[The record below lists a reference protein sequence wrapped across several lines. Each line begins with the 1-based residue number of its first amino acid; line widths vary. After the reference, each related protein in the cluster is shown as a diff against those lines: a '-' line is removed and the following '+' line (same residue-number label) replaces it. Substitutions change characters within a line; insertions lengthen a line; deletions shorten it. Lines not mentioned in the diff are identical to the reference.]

1 MTNRDAANKLYLSP
15 HTVSTHLRHAFT
27 KLGINSRTELTRIAV
42 EQERGAVTDAQTQ
55 TNA

>member
-1 MTNRDAANKLYLSP
+1 MTNRDAAHKLYLSP

-42 EQERGAVTDAQTQ
+42 EQERVAVTDART
-55 TNA
+55 

>member
-42 EQERGAVTDAQTQ
+42 EQDRVPLTGAQT
-55 TNA
+55 

>member
-1 MTNRDAANKLYLSP
+1 MTNRDAATKLYLSP

-42 EQERGAVTDAQTQ
+42 EQERVQLTGAKT
-55 TNA
+55 